1 MDCGDTWADRNG
13 RWWPE
18 ISRNSKD
25 MLGVAHAVAVGK
37 ESIHFY
43 VGIPVDL
50 FLARAQNI
58 DMYLSYVR

>member
-43 VGIPVDL
+43 VGIPVD
-50 FLARAQNI
+50 F
-58 DMYLSYVR
+58 YF